1 MCWSGEASA
10 MLATSGFATASY
22 LAYKGETRELWVPLT
37 YFACMELLQAA
48 TYVYIDQCDT
58 PQNQLLT
65 WLGYLHITF
74 QPFFVNMVALY
85 FIPEQVKRRIGGI
98 VYALCGLASLAM
110 LLKLYP
116 FSWARTCIPGYE
128 GFCGQLV
135 CSTSGDWHIAWQLPL
150 NGLLSDYPDH
160 LIPFRFGLHG
170 FAYFAA
176 SFFLPFLYGS
186 WRFVA
191 LHLVVGPLLADILTR
206 HPNEH
211 AAVWC
216 LLSIGLC
223 VSVIKTPLRRLLR
236 VARWPGYRLCMEKP
250 LGDIGEGV
258 APALASNNRYA
269 GPPPPRWPRSNAWK
283 SRPRR
288 GLRGKK
294 IGIRT
299 NRPMDR
305 IAGRTDP
312 ESVLLENDGNIPIT
326 CARISS
332 KSRPKGGRRMYVC

>member
-22 LAYKGETRELWVPLT
+22 LAYKGETRELWLPLT

-74 QPFFVNMVALY
+74 QPFFINMVALY
-85 FIPEQVKRRIGGI
+85 FIPAPVKQRISGL
-98 VYALCGLASLAM
+98 VYSLCGLASVAM
-110 LLKLYP
+110 LLKMYP
-116 FSWARTCIPGYE
+116 FSWARTCLRGYE
-128 GFCGQLV
+128 GFCGPEV

-150 NGLLSDYPDH
+150 NGLMSNYPDS
-160 LIPFRFGLHG
+160 LIPFQFGLHG
-170 FAYFAA
+170 FAYFAV
-176 SFFLPFLYGS
+176 SFFLPFIYGS

-191 LHLVVGPLLADILTR
+191 LHLVVGPLLADMLTR

-236 VARWPGYRLCMEKP
+236 VERWPGYRLCVEKP
-250 LGDIGEGV
+250 SSENQG
-258 APALASNNRYA
+258 ALSPTFVSNDEETGSLPLR
-269 GPPPPRWPRSNAWK
+269 RSK
-283 SRPRR
+283 VIRQKVRR
-288 GLRGKK
+288 RRVVWRKK
-294 IGIRT
+294 IGRIR
-299 NRPMDR
+299 P
-305 IAGRTDP
+305 IDP
-312 ESVLLENDGNIPIT
+312 
-326 CARISS
+326 
-332 KSRPKGGRRMYVC
+332 